1 MRQLREQ
8 RANTRPLLH
17 VADPG
22 TVTAGCPLGFNTE
35 QGMQQFSPS
44 VYKHKASFFKCK
56 ALGYKQ

>member
-8 RANTRPLLH
+8 RANTRPPLH

-35 QGMQQFSPS
+35 QGMQHHPLFTNIKPPFSNVKP
-44 VYKHKASFFKCK
+44 
-56 ALGYKQ
+56 